1 MTFAAPPARLR
12 AVLALV
18 AVLTGLGLLLS
29 AVPGP
34 ASAAPGPAAD
44 DDEGGTAALRR
55 DLDRAAAGYN
65 NAHARAQASQRRRAD
80 LVGRIAAAEKRIT
93 ALDREVQEL
102 GAAAYRQGVPDP
114 ATAMANSRSLPDMI
128 GNVGLVESMAKRRQQ
143 TLDDLEATRADLT
156 AARQRVDAELTRQR
170 AEERTMARRRAEA
183 EQALRKARVGGEK
196 TGGFSSEGENTD
208 QPAATGGGR
217 RSESETTTRRQAP
230 RRKATRRAASAPRR
244 SDGSWPSEGCTE
256 DDPTSGG
263 CLTARTLHALRQTK
277 AAGFTRYVHCFRQ
290 ASFGE
295 HPKGRACD
303 FAAASDG
310 FGGAATGG
318 DRAYGNR
325 LAAWYVENA
334 DRLGVLYVIWYRQ
347 IWLPGSGWRAYQSGG
362 DPSSAHTNHVHLSV
376 Q

>member
-1 MTFAAPPARLR
+1 MTFAAPTARFR
-12 AVLALV
+12 VVLALV
-18 AVLTGLGLLLS
+18 AVLAGLGLL
-29 AVPGP
+29 VGGTPG
-34 ASAAPGPAAD
+34 SVHAAPNAAE

-55 DLDRAAAGYN
+55 KLDEAASGYN
-65 NAHARAQASQRRRAD
+65 NARAKAQASERRRKQ
-80 LVGRIAAAEKRIT
+80 LVQQMAGAEKRIT

-102 GAAAYRQGVPDP
+102 SAAAYRGGLPDP

-128 GNVGLVESMAKRRQQ
+128 GDVGLIETLVQRRKQ
-143 TLDDLEATRADLT
+143 TLDELR
-156 AARQRVDAELTRQR
+156 AARKDLAAAQREVDEQLKKQR
-170 AEERTMARRRAEA
+170 AEERTMAKRRADAEKALEA
-183 EQALRKARVGGEK
+183 ANVGGQR
-196 TGGFSSEGENTD
+196 TGGFSTDGENND
-208 QPAATGGGR
+208 QPAASTGGD
-217 RSESETTTRRQAP
+217 RSSAETPQRTTP
-230 RRKATRRAASAPRR
+230 KKKTRRAAAAPRR
-244 SDGSWPSEGCTE
+244 GDGSFSSQGCSQ

-303 FAAASDG
+303 FAAAKSG

-318 DRAYGNR
+318 DRTYGNR
-325 LAAWYVENA
+325 LAAWLVDNA

-362 DPSSAHTNHVHLSV
+362 DPSSAHTNHVHLSI